1 MIWLGTSI
9 QEWSPIMGATG
20 VLATLVSPIGRR
32 DETLAALQALEAA
45 ATAEPGTTLF
55 SINEHRDEPGTFSV
69 FERYE
74 SQAAVDEHRS
84 SPAMQAFREAL
95 TTLGIR
101 PTLTF
106 TQPIDSA

>member
-1 MIWLGTSI
+1 
-9 QEWSPIMGATG
+9 MGATG

-69 FERYE
+69 F
-74 SQAAVDEHRS
+74 
-84 SPAMQAFREAL
+84 
-95 TTLGIR
+95 
-101 PTLTF
+101 
-106 TQPIDSA
+106 